1 MNTFKYIMLLALAC
15 SLTTS
20 CIDGDWDTPDQT
32 AEEAGVGNSA
42 IQETNVVTIAALKNQ
57 YKTQIETDYR
67 DGNSYAQVKED
78 MQIKAVVTANDITGN
93 MYNEIAVD
101 DGTGAIIIAI
111 SQSGLFGTLPV
122 GAEIVVDLKGLYIG
136 NYGKQAE
143 IGTPYTNAN
152 GQTYVSRM
160 SRALWADHFK
170 LTGVTKTV
178 TPVEYNSAWKAATN
192 GIEYGGK
199 LVTLKNV
206 SFKGADGTATYA
218 NAGAGAGS
226 KNVTFN
232 EYSSS
237 AIILYNSN
245 YADFAAT
252 PLPTGK
258 VNVTGIMKR
267 YNNMWEIIIRSLDD
281 VEEVK

>member
-1 MNTFKYIMLLALAC
+1 MKTFKYIMLLALAC

-20 CIDGDWDTPDQT
+20 CMDGDWDTPDQT
-32 AEEAGVGNSA
+32 ADEAGVGNPA

-67 DGNSYAQVKED
+67 DGNSYAQITED
-78 MQIKAVVTANDITGN
+78 MQIKAVVTANDITRN

-111 SQSGLFGTLPV
+111 SQNGLFGTLPV

-143 IGTPYTNAN
+143 IGTPYTNAS

-160 SRALWADHFK
+160 SRALWSDHFK
-170 LTGVTKTV
+170 LTGVKKTV
-178 TPVEYNSAWKAATN
+178 EPVDYNSSWKAATD
-192 GIEYGGK
+192 GLTQGGK

-237 AIILYNSN
+237 SVILYNSN
-245 YADFAAT
+245 YADFAAN